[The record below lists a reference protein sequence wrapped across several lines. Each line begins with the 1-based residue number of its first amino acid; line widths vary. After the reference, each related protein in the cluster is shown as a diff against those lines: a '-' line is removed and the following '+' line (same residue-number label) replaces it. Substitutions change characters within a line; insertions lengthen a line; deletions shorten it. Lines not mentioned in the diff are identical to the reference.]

1 MIIDKLYWKTLYY
14 WIRYLNYDLLSSEKD
29 NNEIWLVHKR
39 KKSVVVFRR
48 DVTTSQEIR
57 FDKSKVKENFN
68 QLEQTI
74 GFKPKS
80 FNFYY
85 FTDKDFL
92 EEKIMRV
99 IL

>member
-14 WIRYLNYDLLSSEKD
+14 WIRYLNYDLLSSEKE

-80 FNFYY
+80 FNF
-85 FTDKDFL
+85 
-92 EEKIMRV
+92 
-99 IL
+99 

>member
-14 WIRYLNYDLLSSEKD
+14 WIRYLNYDLLSSEKE
-29 NNEIWLVHKR
+29 NNEIWLVHK
-39 KKSVVVFRR
+39 KKICSGFRR

-80 FNFYY
+80 FNFIISLIKT
-85 FTDKDFL
+85 F
-92 EEKIMRV
+92 
-99 IL
+99 

>member
-14 WIRYLNYDLLSSEKD
+14 WIRYLNYDLLSSEKE

-80 FNFYY
+80 FNL
-85 FTDKDFL
+85 DRKS
-92 EEKIMRV
+92 V
-99 IL
+99 V